1 MYCVHPLRHTGNQ
14 GKQHH
19 QKAQHYG
26 ALPGFGFRMPVKSLE
41 REKRNISIPNTDSTL
56 SMLLLMVVTLV
67 YSIKVSTTALTHTH
81 KGSSKASTAPCGRYF
96 CR

>member
-1 MYCVHPLRHTGNQ
+1 MRFPV
-14 GKQHH
+14 
-19 QKAQHYG
+19 
-26 ALPGFGFRMPVKSLE
+26 FGVSMPVKSLE

-81 KGSSKASTAPCGRYF
+81 KGSEQGQYRRLAEGISAGKMGHSGNQKSDHP
-96 CR
+96 

>member
-1 MYCVHPLRHTGNQ
+1 
-14 GKQHH
+14 
-19 QKAQHYG
+19 
-26 ALPGFGFRMPVKSLE
+26 MPVKSLE

-81 KGSSKASTAPCGRYF
+81 KGSSKASTGALRKVFLPVKWDTAATKKAIIPKTPQIDKIK
-96 CR
+96 